1 MRQAINHPV
10 AGAPILA
17 KTVWLKKKASIG
29 HYYGGSCIPA
39 LRRLPSFPM
48 DHAPITGQQVIPSK
62 NEKTSHWIRR
72 EPLGRHLPMPSA
84 KKKWHTKWYISGINL
99 PKAVTER
106 MRSGL
111 GQGGARNYN
120 RRDVPRVY
128 AFRIAWHRLRNR
140 IDGPPEAHPFV
151 LRPSLLDRRLL
162 VSTNTGGFR
171 ASQGITT
178 RPSGREGIW
187 LISRAEALSYPNGPY
202 CSLLQ
207 GTVAYALSRCRAGL
221 GGNVT
226 SLSRCSCSRLRRSSA
241 MAHRSYANCLAY
253 SSRTRRTSSTIGS
266 SRMG

>member
-171 ASQGITT
+171 ASQAQKPCPTPTARIVRFCKG
-178 RPSGREGIW
+178 
-187 LISRAEALSYPNGPY
+187 LSPMRFP
-202 CSLLQ
+202 
-207 GTVAYALSRCRAGL
+207 AAGL
-221 GGNVT
+221 VWEGMSQACHGAPARVCADPPPWRT
-226 SLSRCSCSRLRRSSA
+226 DHTRIALRIPHGLAGPLQQSD
-241 MAHRSYANCLAY
+241 HRAWVNPP
-253 SSRTRRTSSTIGS
+253 
-266 SRMG
+266 